1 MRQLLNSFRQRKILV
16 NIGALFSGTA
26 IARILSAISLLL
38 IARQLGPDAY
48 GQFISCLTL
57 AKLSSV
63 LLSWGLDT
71 WLLRNGRSHKEYS
84 LAQLSSTCLELKL
97 KLGLIW
103 IIGILM
109 LSFFLNHDTFPQR
122 LLIISAL
129 SIWFD
134 EFSNTAWSTF
144 KAALKNNITIWLMIG
159 SQILFLLPTLWFL
172 VGQVQNPYPYMF
184 GRLVAS
190 GISSLIALF
199 LVARVIGFKFQHSP
213 SLLILRDT
221 IPFGVSEGLAIIYE
235 RADVIIVGYLLGK
248 TAVGFYGPALTLMTT
263 LFIIP
268 RSIYEVM
275 LPVTSET
282 FSRTPHQIIK
292 QAYNIVL
299 ASTALGIVMSI
310 GMAIIA
316 KPLVWVLYGFEYT
329 LSGDILTLLSP
340 ILILKSVS
348 FSAATILTAVGWHN
362 KRVIVQV
369 VAASL
374 NIILNLTLIQIYGLM
389 GVAYVYILT
398 ETVLMGGYVLYLLIW
413 QHTHRVELASS

>member
-1 MRQLLNSFRQRKILV
+1 MRQLINSFRQRKILV

-26 IARILSAISLLL
+26 LARILSAISLLL

-48 GQFISCLTL
+48 GQFIACLTM

-97 KLGLIW
+97 KLGFIW
-103 IIGILM
+103 IIGILL
-109 LSFFLNHDTFPQR
+109 LSFLLNQDTFPQT
-122 LLIISAL
+122 LLILSAL

-144 KAALKNNITIWLMIG
+144 KTALKNNITVWLMIG
-159 SQILFLLPTLWFL
+159 SQLLFLLPTFWFL
-172 VGQVQNPYPYMF
+172 AGQIQDPYPYMF

-190 GISSLIALF
+190 SVSSLIALF
-199 LVARVIGFKFQHSP
+199 LVTRVIGFRFQNLP
-213 SLLILRDT
+213 NLLVLRDT
-221 IPFGVSEGLAIIYE
+221 VPFGVSEGLAIIYE

-282 FSRTPHQIIK
+282 FARTPHRIIK

-299 ASTALGIVMSI
+299 ASTALGIGMSI
-310 GMAIIA
+310 GMVIIA
-316 KPLVWVLYGFEYT
+316 KPLVWVLYGFEYA

-348 FSAATILTAVGWHN
+348 FAAATILTAVGWQN

-369 VAASL
+369 VAALL
-374 NIILNLTLIQIYGLM
+374 NIVLNLALIQIYGLM

-413 QHTHRVELASS
+413 QHTHRVKLANS